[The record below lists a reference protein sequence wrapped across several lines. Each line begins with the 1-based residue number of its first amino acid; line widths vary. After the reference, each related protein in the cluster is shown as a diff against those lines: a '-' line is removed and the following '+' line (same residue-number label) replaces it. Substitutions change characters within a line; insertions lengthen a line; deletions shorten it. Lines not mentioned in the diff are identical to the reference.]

1 MGKAQA
7 MILTQRS
14 LLAVYSA
21 QFCSAFA
28 DNALL
33 ITAIALLKSMEHSQQ
48 IPWLQAI
55 FVLPFVLLAPFVGV
69 FADSHA
75 KGRVMM
81 LGNGLKLIGAASLI
95 FDLYPLWGYALVGIG
110 AAIYSPA
117 KYGILSQLV
126 SSEQLVKANAWM
138 EGSTLVAILLGVVI
152 GGFLADWSV
161 VASLWLLIAVYMLAA
176 LLNLGI
182 PKLAAERPYQGE
194 SLRQLLFIFAQE
206 VSALW
211 RHPQARATLIGTSS
225 FWATGST
232 LRLMLFAWVP
242 VALLVEDNQLPATLM
257 GMVSIGIM
265 IGAGFAA
272 WRLQHNQLMH
282 ALIGG
287 LLLSPLLFALAYT
300 TNLSLAVLL
309 LIAIGAAGGWFIV
322 PLNAALQHHGQ
333 AHMGTGRA
341 LAVQNL
347 WENLAMFVAVSIYG
361 LVIGSVDVISLIVLL
376 SLLLGAILIALT
388 LNLARKQ
395 TTPA

>member
-1 MGKAQA
+1 M
-7 MILTQRS
+7 LSTPRP

-33 ITAIALLKSMEHSQQ
+33 ITAIALLKSMDQSQQ
-48 IPWLQAI
+48 IPWLQAV
-55 FVLPFVLLAPFVGV
+55 FVLPFILLAPFVGV

-95 FDLYPLWGYALVGIG
+95 LDVYPLWGYALVGIG

-161 VASLWLLIAVYMLAA
+161 TASLWLLMGVYMLAA

-182 PKLAAERPYQGE
+182 PKLVAERPYQGE
-194 SLRQLLFIFAQE
+194 NLGQLLATFVHQ
-206 VSALW
+206 VKALW
-211 RHPQARATLIGTSS
+211 QHPQARTTLIGTST
-225 FWATGST
+225 FWATGSA

-272 WRLQHNQLMH
+272 WRLKHHQLMH
-282 ALIGG
+282 ALVGG

-333 AHMGTGRA
+333 THMGTGRA

-347 WENLAMFVAVSIYG
+347 WENVAMFVAVSIYG
-361 LVIGSVDVISLIVLL
+361 LVIGSVDVISLIILL
-376 SLLLGAILIALT
+376 SLLLGAILIALM

-395 TTPA
+395 QTPA

>member
-1 MGKAQA
+1 M
-7 MILTQRS
+7 LTPRP

-33 ITAIALLKSMEHSQQ
+33 ITAIALLKSMEQSQQ
-48 IPWLQAI
+48 IPWLQAV

-69 FADSHA
+69 FADSLP

-81 LGNGLKLIGAASLI
+81 LGNGLKLIGAASLV
-95 FDLYPLWGYALVGIG
+95 FDLYPLWGYALVGMG

-126 SSEQLVKANAWM
+126 SPERLVKANAWM
-138 EGSTLVAILLGVVI
+138 EGSTLVAILLGVVV
-152 GGFLADWSV
+152 GGLLADWSV
-161 VASLWLLIAVYMLAA
+161 VASLWLLLGVYALAA
-176 LLNLGI
+176 LLNLAI
-182 PKLAAERPYQGE
+182 PKLTAERPYQGE
-194 SLRQLLFIFAQE
+194 SATQLLLNFTQQ
-206 VSALW
+206 VKALW
-211 RHPQARATLIGTSS
+211 LHPQARTTLIGTSA

-265 IGAGFAA
+265 IGAGLAA
-272 WRLQHNQLMH
+272 WRLQHNQLIH

-287 LLLSPLLFALAYT
+287 LLLSPLLFVLAYT

-309 LIAIGAAGGWFIV
+309 LLAIGASGGWFIV

-347 WENLAMFVAVSIYG
+347 WENIAMFVAVSIYG
-361 LVIGSVDVISLIVLL
+361 LVIGSVDVVSLIVLL

>member
-1 MGKAQA
+1 M
-7 MILTQRS
+7 LLRQRP

-33 ITAIALLKSMEHSQQ
+33 ITAIAILKSMEQSQQ

-55 FVLPFVLLAPFVGV
+55 FVLSFILLAPFVGV
-69 FADSHA
+69 FADSHS

-95 FDLYPLWGYALVGIG
+95 LDVYPLWGYALVGIG

-117 KYGILSQLV
+117 KYGILTQLV
-126 SSEQLVKANAWM
+126 SSERLVKANAWM

-161 VASLWLLIAVYMLAA
+161 VASLWLLIGVYMLAA

-194 SLRQLLFIFAQE
+194 SLKQLLFIFAQE

-211 RHPQARATLIGTSS
+211 RHQQARATLIGTSA

-272 WRLQHNQLMH
+272 WRLQHHQLMH
-282 ALIGG
+282 ALLGG

-333 AHMGTGRA
+333 EHMGTGRA

-347 WENLAMFVAVSIYG
+347 WENVAMFVAVSIYG
-361 LVIGSVDVISLIVLL
+361 LVIGSVDVISLIILL
-376 SLLLGAILIALT
+376 SLLLGAILIALI

-395 TTPA
+395 QTPD

>member
-1 MGKAQA
+1 M
-7 MILTQRS
+7 LSTPRP

-33 ITAIALLKSMEHSQQ
+33 ITAIALLKSMDQSQQ

-69 FADSHA
+69 FADSHS
-75 KGRVMM
+75 KGRIMM

-126 SSEQLVKANAWM
+126 NSEQLVKANAWM

-161 VASLWLLIAVYMLAA
+161 TASLWLLIGVYMLAA

-194 SLRQLLFIFAQE
+194 SLRQLVFIFVQE
-206 VSALW
+206 VSALLK
-211 RHPQARATLIGTSS
+211 HPQARATLIGTSA

-272 WRLQHNQLMH
+272 WRLQHHQLMP
-282 ALIGG
+282 ALLGG

-300 TNLSLAVLL
+300 TNLSSAVLL

-347 WENLAMFVAVSIYG
+347 WENVAMFVAVSIYG
-361 LVIGSVDVISLIVLL
+361 LVMGSVDVISLIILL
-376 SLLLGAILIALT
+376 SLLLGAILIALM

>member
-1 MGKAQA
+1 MTLK
-7 MILTQRS
+7 QRP

-33 ITAIALLKSMEHSQQ
+33 ITAIALLKSMDQSQQ
-48 IPWLQAI
+48 IPWLQAL

-161 VASLWLLIAVYMLAA
+161 VASLWLLIGVYMLAA

-211 RHPQARATLIGTSS
+211 RHPQARATLIGTSA

-347 WENLAMFVAVSIYG
+347 WENLAMFVAVSLYG

>member
-7 MILTQRS
+7 MILTQRP

-33 ITAIALLKSMEHSQQ
+33 ITAIALLKSMEQSAQ
-48 IPWLQAI
+48 IPWLQAV

-81 LGNGLKLIGAASLI
+81 LGNGLKLLGATSLV

-126 SSEQLVKANAWM
+126 CPERLVKANAWM

-161 VASLWLLIAVYMLAA
+161 VASLWLLMGVYTLAA

-194 SLRQLLFIFAQE
+194 SLRQLVFSFVKE

-211 RHPQARATLIGTSS
+211 RHPQARATLIGTSA

-287 LLLSPLLFALAYT
+287 LLLSPLLFTLAYT

-347 WENLAMFVAVSIYG
+347 WENVAMFVAVSLYG